1 MATSVLQTVLLVL
14 ALLLCISSAEYL
26 TVDSFINHSQSYD
39 GGLCVNLVEPCGYT
53 CSEHTIQTKDGFLLG
68 LQRVSS
74 SIVNLE
80 LQSAPPVLLLHGLF
94 MGGDAWFMDSAKQS
108 LGFILPDH
116 GFDVWV
122 GNVRGTKWSHGHV
135 SLSERDKDF
144 WDWSWQELALYDLE
158 AMLRYIKSE
167 TSSKVFVVGHSQ
179 GTIMSLA
186 AFTQPDIAD
195 LVEAA
200 ALLSPISY
208 LDHIT
213 SKFVLNLVQMHLD
226 EVSFSS
232 LIQIYV
238 NLILE
243 VSYIKIFFTGTWI
256 TGNTSIK
263 HEEVF
268 CFPFLL
274 FFSAFTRPRLII
286 DDIYAVLSDILTN
299 IIDLACDGHVDCS
312 DMLASITG
320 ENCCFNSSR
329 VDFYLEYE
337 PHPSSLKN
345 LKHLF
350 QMIRKGTFA
359 RYDYGSLK
367 NVLQYGQTKPP
378 SFDLGQIPES
388 LPIWMAH
395 GGNDAL
401 GDVIDVHHTLSELP
415 SKPNVLFLENY
426 GHIDF
431 LLSTRA
437 YEDLYGNMIRF
448 FKSCGMS
455 RSS

>member
-226 EVSFSS
+226 EA
-232 LIQIYV
+232 L
-238 NLILE
+238 
-243 VSYIKIFFTGTWI
+243 G
-256 TGNTSIK
+256 
-263 HEEVF
+263 
-268 CFPFLL
+268 LL
-274 FFSAFTRPRLII
+274 GIHQLNMK
-286 DDIYAVLSDILTN
+286 SDILTN